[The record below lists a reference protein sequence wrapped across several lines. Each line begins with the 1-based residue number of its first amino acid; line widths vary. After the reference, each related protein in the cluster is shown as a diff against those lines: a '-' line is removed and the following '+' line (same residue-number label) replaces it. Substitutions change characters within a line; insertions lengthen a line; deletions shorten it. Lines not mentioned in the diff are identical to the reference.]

1 MQAAGSSPL
10 SPLEF
15 GSRHRPIHRS
25 IAKPTIS
32 PFLFPPPF
40 QSHLKL
46 RLAVETYINS
56 LHLFSSTLSLSLSPL
71 FFGLPPSLFLLLAEL
86 ITAPSRTKLRSQFQ
100 LTRNVYV
107 YRTSRVARRI
117 PFSTEGEGAEKMK
130 EERENIHA
138 RENLIDF
145 DSTRLPGQSS

>member
-56 LHLFSSTLSLSLSPL
+56 LHLFSSTLSLSLSLL
-71 FFGLPPSLFLLLAEL
+71 FFSASLRLSSSSWLSRATLDPAEL

-117 PFSTEGEGAEKMK
+117 PFSTEGGDVKK
-130 EERENIHA
+130 
-138 RENLIDF
+138 
-145 DSTRLPGQSS
+145 

>member
-1 MQAAGSSPL
+1 MRDRDVDKPREKIAAAGSSPL

-71 FFGLPPSLFLLLAEL
+71 FFGLPPSLFLLLAL
-86 ITAPSRTKLRSQFQ
+86 AS
-100 LTRNVYV
+100 NVRPGGTN
-107 YRTSRVARRI
+107 YRPVSHEAAKSISAYT
-117 PFSTEGEGAEKMK
+117 
-130 EERENIHA
+130 
-138 RENLIDF
+138 
-145 DSTRLPGQSS
+145 